1 MLTPYSRNCRQRD
14 KTSSGT
20 GLVYFNSCINTA
32 FYMEVVSNRFWLC
45 LTGVFLRVNVWHEKT
60 VGGRKGRDEWNNP
73 QREY

>member
-1 MLTPYSRNCRQRD
+1 
-14 KTSSGT
+14 
-20 GLVYFNSCINTA
+20 
-32 FYMEVVSNRFWLC
+32 MEVVSNRFWLC